1 MAKKSVGD
9 LPGADAVRKPVASA
23 RRAASTGTRQAS
35 RAASSA
41 GGQARRAASSSTGQA
56 RRSASSATGQARRAA
71 TSTAGKVQELTPSAQ
86 LQQSLQTLAGTVA
99 ERALSGVADKVTGT
113 ADRLHD
119 YAEGGSGNLLAAVT
133 GVEKLAGGASP
144 MKAAMSAGM
153 SQIGHTVGDK
163 LQGAKESLL
172 GGKGKG
178 GGGKKLK
185 LTNIVEQIDV
195 GVPIQLAYDQW
206 TQFAD
211 FPKFMKKVEQV
222 EQVSDEKLTWTGKVF
237 WSRRSWDSTIIEQ
250 IPFDRIV
257 WRSKGDKGYID
268 GAVTF
273 HELAPDLTRI
283 ILVLEYHPRGLFEKT
298 ANLWRAAGRRARL
311 ELKHFQRHVMTE
323 SILHPDDIEGWHGEI
338 RDKKV
343 VSQNAVDEEPPD
355 EGSAE
360 EESPDELTSDGKA
373 RDEETAG
380 ARTARRRPA
389 RRTRASDD
397 EKADSSDGERRSAAQ
412 RTPVRRRSTS
422 QRRATGRGGERE

>member
-1 MAKKSVGD
+1 M
-9 LPGADAVRKPVASA
+9 PGADTARKPAAAA
-23 RRAASTGTRQAS
+23 RRAASTATGQAG
-35 RAASSA
+35 RAASST
-41 GGQARRAASSSTGQA
+41 GGKARRAASSTTGQA
-56 RRSASSATGQARRAA
+56 RRSASSTVGQAGRAA
-71 TSTAGKVQELTPSAQ
+71 SSTAGKVQELTPSGQ
-86 LQQSLQTLAGTVA
+86 LQKSLQTLAGTVA
-99 ERALSGVADKVTGT
+99 ERALSGVTNKVTGT

-119 YAEGGSGNLLAAVT
+119 YAEGGGSGNLLSAMT

-153 SQIGHTVGDK
+153 SHLGHTVQDK
-163 LQGAKESLL
+163 LHDAKDSLL

-237 WSRRSWDSTIIEQ
+237 WSRRSWDSTITEQ
-250 IPFDRIV
+250 VPFDRIV

-283 ILVLEYHPRGLFEKT
+283 IMVLEYHPGGLFEKT
-298 ANLWRAAGRRARL
+298 ANLWRAVGRRTRL

-323 SILHPDDIEGWHGEI
+323 AVLHPDDIEGWHGEI

-343 VSQNAVDEEPPD
+343 VSENAVDEESPD
-355 EGSAE
+355 EEAAE
-360 EESPDELTSDGKA
+360 EEAPDEA
-373 RDEETAG
+373 AADEDTAEEEP
-380 ARTARRRPA
+380 ADTKTAP
-389 RRTRASDD
+389 RRTSRKPKAADD
-397 EKADSSDGERRSAAQ
+397 ENTDGAQRSATS
-412 RTPVRRRSTS
+412 RRPVRRRSAAE
-422 QRRATGRGGERE
+422 RRGADREGGRP